1 MQFSADFIK
10 KLNKKMRRSAN
21 FADLRRSVPKKFSRC
36 ILTLAVMPGPSEPK
50 LHEINH
56 YLHPIVNQLSRLW
69 DGYDIK
75 MHEYNNG
82 NFVREAIIGCSS
94 DVPAS

>member
-1 MQFSADFIK
+1 
-10 KLNKKMRRSAN
+10 
-21 FADLRRSVPKKFSRC
+21 
-36 ILTLAVMPGPSEPK
+36 MPGPSEPK

-56 YLHPIVNQLSRLW
+56 YLHPIINQLSQLW

-94 DVPAS
+94 DVPASQKLCGFISACAMCYWYYKLANFVSNKLTLQKPWKFGWC